1 MSSMRSNRERSAL
14 IEIRHNIT
22 LAENFT

>member
-1 MSSMRSNRERSAL
+1 MRSNRERSAL